1 MSKRFTDTEKFNDK
15 WYRKLPI
22 LQKVIWEYLLSEC
35 NHAGIL
41 EKFDIELMSFK
52 IGAEITLKD
61 FEIFGNRINFISD
74 TIIFIPKFLN
84 FQYGEFNPKNK
95 VHLNVLRELEKY
107 NINTPWAERGRS
119 VDGSKEKEKEKEKD
133 NTTTI
138 SNQIILG
145 DEYQNVCITKEQYD
159 KLLALCLSEKL
170 LNELVNSFSTNI
182 EVGKERPY
190 IAEYPNAHFERLKA
204 YYKQR
209 KMYPDRYRDNAP
221 PPCGD
226 TALRKKTKELMK
238 QLEQDKIE
246 AAKNPVDIGEYKKK
260 LTFLNEKVV
269 KT

>member
-52 IGAEITLKD
+52 IGAEVTNEDLRFFKD
-61 FEIFGNRINFISD
+61 RIIFISD
-74 TIIFIPKFLN
+74 SVLYIPKFIK
-84 FQYGEFNPKNK
+84 FQYGELNPQNK
-95 VHLNVLRELEKY
+95 VHASVLKEF
-107 NINTPWAERGRS
+107 ERWGIQAPS
-119 VDGSKEKEKEKEKD
+119 KGLASPFQGAKDKNKEKN

-145 DEYQNVCITKEQYD
+145 NEYQNVCLTKEQYD
-159 KLLALCLSEKL
+159 KLLTLCISEKL
-170 LNELVNSFSTNI
+170 LNELVNSFSINI

-190 IAEYPNAHFERLKA
+190 EAKHPNAHYERLKS

-209 KMYPDRYRDNAP
+209 KMYPERYRNTSP
-221 PPCGD
+221 PPCGENK
-226 TALRKKTKELMK
+226 AVEKTKALHR
-238 QLEQDKIE
+238 QWEQDRIE
-246 AAKNPVDIGEYKKK
+246 AEKNPVNIEEYKKK
-260 LTFLNEKVV
+260 LTFLSNRSK
-269 KT
+269 